1 MRGQMERLGTQ
12 SRLSVERVSEIA
24 SRIGVISDIAA
35 QTNIL
40 ALNAA
45 VEAARA
51 GEHGRGFSVVAS
63 EVRKLAERSKEAAN
77 EITALIAATRG
88 VSDEAGALLADTLPS
103 VVRTTD
109 LVREISAY
117 SNEQRQGTNQ
127 INTAIQDLNGEVQSN
142 ASAAAKMA
150 SSSEGL
156 SAQAARLRAAV
167 DYFKL

>member
-1 MRGQMERLGTQ
+1 M
-12 SRLSVERVSEIA
+12 
-24 SRIGVISDIAA
+24 
-35 QTNIL
+35 
-40 ALNAA
+40 
-45 VEAARA
+45 
-51 GEHGRGFSVVAS
+51 
-63 EVRKLAERSKEAAN
+63 
-77 EITALIAATRG
+77 TRG